1 MTKSAEHRPH
11 PDRVF
16 RLSYASRATLPLDHA
31 ETLHLAESAAL
42 SNARDDISG
51 VLFADHGMFLQWLE
65 GPAPKVCE
73 LMSRIVADTRH
84 TDVTVLNAGW
94 MPNRRYASWSM
105 RLANVPLP
113 RAVESKT
120 SDAEFAALY
129 SNSSAVDAFEAVAAT
144 YQRQRISAQSM
155 VSLADFADQLIHRSS
170 DLSPAMPRAAVSGL
184 RARAQFVDDV
194 CLELQRGWEEDRW
207 NSVEVAIAMAHLY
220 LLWQRAGRV
229 RQPSSAR
236 RSVAVVVPPDSTE
249 ILGAIVKTDLLR
261 SAGSAVRLIRAPTI
275 NATIEVLTWVR
286 PDEVVI
292 AGSRTGSL
300 ENQRRAE
307 HLAEAM
313 RGRFADT
320 PVFVGGSDTGQL
332 GGWADR
338 MACKNDDTDAM
349 PAITVDW
356 HALSQVAQ
364 FAEAAR

>member
-16 RLSYASRATLPLDHA
+16 RLSYASRATSPLDHA
-31 ETLHLAESAAL
+31 QTVHLAESAAL
-42 SNARDDISG
+42 SNARDEITG

-94 MPNRRYASWSM
+94 MPNRRYARWSM

-120 SDAEFAALY
+120 SDAEFATLY
-129 SNSSAVDAFEAVAAT
+129 SNSNAVDAFEAVATT

-155 VSLADFADQLIHRSS
+155 ISMTDFADQLIHRSP
-170 DLSPAMPRAAVSGL
+170 DQSPTMPRAAASGL

-194 CLELQRGWEEDRW
+194 CLELQRGWKDDRW

-229 RQPSSAR
+229 RQPSGAS

-261 SAGSAVRLIRAPTI
+261 SSGCAVRLIRAPTTD
-275 NATIEVLTWVR
+275 ATIEVLTWVS

-292 AGSRTGSL
+292 AGSRTGWQ

-307 HLAEAM
+307 RLADAM
-313 RGRFADT
+313 RGRFGDT

-332 GGWADR
+332 GGWPDR
-338 MACKNDDTDAM
+338 MACEQDDAHAM
-349 PAITVDW
+349 SAATVDW

-364 FAEAAR
+364 FAEATR